1 MLQIQRELIPSM
13 PDLIAQHLAKSY
25 PTPTTPL
32 EVLRDVCLT
41 LDRGQSLAI
50 VGPSG
55 SGKSTLL
62 NLLGTLDTP
71 TSGFFE
77 LAGTDPS
84 QLSEA
89 ALARFRNEHVGFIF
103 QEHHLLPQLTVLEN
117 TLIPALANGRPDA
130 TAIERARMLLE
141 RVGLSDRLRHLPGE
155 LSGGQKERV
164 AVARALLNQ
173 PTLMLA
179 DEPTGNLD
187 RNTAGQISKLL
198 IELQKEQNTILIA
211 VTHSQSL
218 ASELDQRFELVD
230 GELRQIA

>member
-1 MLQIQRELIPSM
+1 M
-13 PDLIAQHLAKSY
+13 PDLIAQNLAKSY

-62 NLLGTLDTP
+62 NLLGTLDKA

-77 LAGTDPS
+77 LAGTDPT

-89 ALARFRNEHVGFIF
+89 ALARFRNEQIGFIF

-117 TLIPALANGRPDA
+117 VLVPALANGRPDQA
-130 TAIERARMLLE
+130 AINRAKVLLE
-141 RVGLSDRLRHLPGE
+141 RVGLSDRARHLPGE

-173 PTLMLA
+173 PTLVLA

-187 RNTAGQISKLL
+187 RHTAAQISQLL

-218 ASELDQRFELVD
+218 AGELDRRLELVD
-230 GELRQIA
+230 GELKPVD

>member
-1 MLQIQRELIPSM
+1 M
-13 PDLIAQHLAKSY
+13 PDLIASNLSKSY

-32 EVLRDVCLT
+32 EVLRDVSLRM
-41 LDRGQSLAI
+41 DRGESLAI

-62 NLLGTLDTP
+62 NLLGTLDSP
-71 TSGFFE
+71 TSGTFE
-77 LAGTDPS
+77 LASTDPS

-89 ALARFRNEHVGFIF
+89 ALARFRNEQIGFIF

-117 TLIPALANGRPDA
+117 TLVPALATGKPDNA
-130 TAIERARMLLE
+130 MIERARFLLE
-141 RVGLSDRLRHLPGE
+141 RVGLSDRTGHLPSE

-164 AVARALLNQ
+164 AVARALLKQ
-173 PTLMLA
+173 PTLVLA

-187 RNTAGQISKLL
+187 RATASQISKLL

-211 VTHSQSL
+211 VTHSSAL
-218 ASELDQRFELVD
+218 AAELDRRVELLDGALHPVD
-230 GELRQIA
+230 

>member
-1 MLQIQRELIPSM
+1 MS
-13 PDLIAQHLAKSY
+13 DLIANHLAKSY
-25 PTPTTPL
+25 PTPTNPL
-32 EVLRDVCLT
+32 EVLRDVSLN
-41 LDRGQSLAI
+41 LDRGDSLAI

-62 NLLGTLDTP
+62 NLLGTLDAP
-71 TSGFFE
+71 TGGTFE
-77 LAGTDPS
+77 LAGTDPT

-89 ALARFRNEHVGFIF
+89 ALARFRNEQIGFIF

-117 TLIPALANGRPDA
+117 TLIPALAGGRADES
-130 TAIERARMLLE
+130 AIKRARDLLE
-141 RVGLSDRLRHLPGE
+141 RVGLSDRTGHLPSE

-173 PTLMLA
+173 PTLVLA

-187 RNTAGQISKLL
+187 RITAKQISALL

-218 ASELDQRFELVD
+218 AESLDRRVELLD
-230 GELRQIA
+230 GTLHPID